1 MSKILYPLSLV
12 YSFLSDVNRDMKKSE
27 TLPKPVISVGNITWG
42 GTGKTPMVIELL
54 ELLVKNKMKPAV
66 LTRGYGRKN
75 SRSALLQNGAE
86 NVDPLESGDEPLLIA
101 RSVPEADVIVGAE
114 RYENALKYGE
124 ASKPDVYV
132 LDDGFQ
138 HWKIERNLDIIC
150 INAANPFG
158 NGMLIPAGIL
168 REKPEEMRRAGV
180 IVITNADMVT
190 AEELEIL
197 EREIFRYSGRNAVV
211 TRYGNYEYVNTGL
224 NGKFDLELLKRSKIC
239 ALSGIGFSEGF
250 KNSIN
255 KSGFEIEESIE
266 MNDHQIYDKEKMK
279 AIFKKIGEGS
289 CLVITAKD
297 AVKLHNV
304 MDGWMKARTAVLKVK
319 PIFQTGKEQWKNAV
333 LKSLQPF
340 WIGME
345 L

>member
-12 YSFLSDVNRDMKKSE
+12 YSFLSDINRDLKKSE
-27 TLPKPVISVGNITWG
+27 TLSKPVISVGNITWG

-54 ELLVKNKMKPAV
+54 EFLIKNKMKPAV
-66 LTRGYGRKN
+66 LTRGYGRK
-75 SRSALLQNGAE
+75 SSESVLLQNGAPE
-86 NVDPLESGDEPLLIA
+86 ADPLESGDEPLLIA
-101 RSVPEADVIVGAE
+101 RSVPGADIIVGAE
-114 RYENALKYGE
+114 RYENALKYE
-124 ASKPDVYV
+124 KITKPDVYV

-138 HWKIERNLDIIC
+138 HWKIERNLDIVC

-168 REKPEEMRRAGV
+168 REKPEEMRRAAV
-180 IVITNADMVT
+180 IVITNADMVSD
-190 AEELEIL
+190 EEINSLEHK
-197 EREIFRYSGRNAVV
+197 IFKYSGRKAIV
-211 TRYGNYEYVNTGL
+211 TQYGGYEYLNTDL
-224 NGKFDLELLKRSKIC
+224 RTKFDIELLKSSEIY

-250 KNSIN
+250 KNTIN
-255 KSGFEIEESIE
+255 KSGFEIKDSIE
-266 MNDHQIYDKEKMK
+266 MSDHQKYDENKMK
-279 AIFKKIGEGS
+279 AIFKKIGTGS
-289 CLVITAKD
+289 CIVITTKD

-304 MDGWMKARTAVLKVK
+304 MNDDMKARTAVLKVK
-319 PIFQTGKEQWKNAV
+319 PIFKTGKEQWENAV